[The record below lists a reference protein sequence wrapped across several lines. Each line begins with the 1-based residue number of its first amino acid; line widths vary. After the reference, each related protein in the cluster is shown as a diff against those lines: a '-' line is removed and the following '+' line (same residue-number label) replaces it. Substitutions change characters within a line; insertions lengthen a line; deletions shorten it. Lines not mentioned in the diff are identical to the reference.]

1 SLSCWCSSPT
11 ISVCI
16 FLSANIKF
24 VLIATI
30 IVLGEGVVWYSGQFW
45 ALHFLQ
51 QVTKVDALTTHPSNR
66 VVSGMPASVHFLS
79 PTPLLPFSPAHSLRP
94 VPYCRHKLRNAGQV
108 FATNRETRIPCGE
121 IRLKQ
126 ACGRC

>member
-1 SLSCWCSSPT
+1 SSRANESAPAAAISAFGPT
-11 ISVCI
+11 RPSPP
-16 FLSANIKF
+16 
-24 VLIATI
+24 
-30 IVLGEGVVWYSGQFW
+30 LGR

-51 QVTKVDALTTHPSNR
+51 QVTKVDALTTPPSNR

-79 PTPLLPFSPAHSLRP
+79 ADAAAAMPDS
-94 VPYCRHKLRNAGQV
+94 RHNLRNAGQV
-108 FATNRETRIPCGE
+108 FATNRETRNLCGE